1 MEVVER
7 VMSLQLV
14 SGGLLIISLPH
25 IFRQKRLYRHERR
38 LFIFKRTLTLICI
51 LPLEWPADVP
61 LVVVEVVHLLVGL
74 DLLSVPGKVVV
85 CVQAEQ

>member
-38 LFIFKRTLTLICI
+38 LFIFKRTYLLYI
-51 LPLEWPADVP
+51 LPLEWPEVVP
-61 LVVVEVVHLLVGL
+61 LVDVEVVHLLVGL
-74 DLLSVPGKVVV
+74 DFLSVPDKVVV